1 MRWSHRKNEFRNV
14 LKNQNSAIANIG
26 RQCCFENF
34 FLVFLVSTDSKM
46 CEDSETT
53 SPPPNQ
59 QAVKRRQ
66 LNPVC
71 PDSESSDFEA
81 IKRAKMMA
89 VNSQEE
95 SELSATT
102 TMQHHSEVVNDF
114 RILWPWFK
122 HSLWTWTLKD
132 LRYFTDSDLC
142 YKEFKLMS
150 LML

>member
-1 MRWSHRKNEFRNV
+1 
-14 LKNQNSAIANIG
+14 
-26 RQCCFENF
+26 
-34 FLVFLVSTDSKM
+34 M

-102 TMQHHSEVVNDF
+102 TMQHHSEVVNDL
-114 RILWPWFK
+114 RILWPWSK

-150 LML
+150 LMLKNSDH

>member
-1 MRWSHRKNEFRNV
+1 
-14 LKNQNSAIANIG
+14 
-26 RQCCFENF
+26 
-34 FLVFLVSTDSKM
+34 M

-102 TMQHHSEVVNDF
+102 TMQHHSEVESMA
-114 RILWPWFK
+114 L
-122 HSLWTWTLKD
+122 
-132 LRYFTDSDLC
+132 DLC
-142 YKEFKLMS
+142 GLGLNIRSGLGLWKTSVILQTATID
-150 LML
+150 ML